1 MVGRLTIPTLEGN
14 VYREAS
20 GTEELKREKYNKDT
34 EEYEIKELA
43 YGDPSSNAES
53 MAFVLYFPRK
63 QRIMK
68 NIPDKY
74 KITGEIT
81 LQFSYLDKKSLD
93 ENAESS

>member
-1 MVGRLTIPTLEGN
+1 
-14 VYREAS
+14 
-20 GTEELKREKYNKDT
+20 
-34 EEYEIKELA
+34 
-43 YGDPSSNAES
+43 
-53 MAFVLYFPRK
+53 
-63 QRIMK
+63 MK